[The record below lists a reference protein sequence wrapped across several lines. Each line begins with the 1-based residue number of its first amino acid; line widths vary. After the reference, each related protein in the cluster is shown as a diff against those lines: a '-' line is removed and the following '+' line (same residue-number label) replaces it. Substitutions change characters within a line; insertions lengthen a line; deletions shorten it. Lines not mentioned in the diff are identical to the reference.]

1 MSQSPT
7 KIFLGSCIGNTHLAK
22 QTPNQDA
29 VASWIAADGIHF
41 CVALS
46 DGHGSSAH
54 PYSEYGS
61 KFAVASALEVYKE
74 ILDVSSSNPDPIE
87 FFRKI
92 ISRWVDQCMAH
103 FSERDSEG
111 LNTHGSPLRLYG
123 ATLCVVYVLGDS
135 ICIASIGDSTVY
147 YRNHS
152 GRFAKF
158 LIHDETPGEAT
169 FSLCQSNPLAKL
181 EVVHL
186 PYSSGIILL
195 SSDGIIKSLN
205 SSSDYALIA
214 DYYLGL
220 ASTNSSL
227 DQISSDLDSQLQSF
241 SRDGSGDDCTLAM
254 IYIPADT
261 RLSSFSS
268 TSSSNPEPFIVREP
282 FNTSNTRKKKVH
294 FRLSIILVPML
305 ILLAITAF
313 LTVGLQNRIKQY
325 LMNLIQK
332 SLCSIESTPPQPLKP
347 LVLTKSQ

>member
-1 MSQSPT
+1 MTQSQT
-7 KIFLGSCIGNTHLAK
+7 RIFLGTCIGNTHLTK
-22 QTPNQDA
+22 QTPNQDS
-29 VASWIAADGIHF
+29 VASWIAPDGIHF

-46 DGHGSSAH
+46 DGHGSSVH

-74 ILDVSSSNPDPIE
+74 VLDASSCNLDPIE

-92 ISRWVDQCMAH
+92 ITRWVDQCMAH
-103 FSERDSEG
+103 FSEHD
-111 LNTHGSPLRLYG
+111 LNVLTTQSSPLRLYG

-135 ICIASIGDSTVY
+135 ISIASIGDSTVY

-169 FSLCQSNPLAKL
+169 FSLCQSDPLANL

-186 PYSSGIILL
+186 PYSSGIILI
-195 SSDGIIKSLN
+195 SSDGIIKSLK

-220 ASTNSSL
+220 TSSNSSL
-227 DQISSDLDSQLQSF
+227 DQISHDLDSQLESF

-254 IYIPADT
+254 IYIPADN
-261 RLSSFSS
+261 RLS
-268 TSSSNPEPFIVREP
+268 TSSSTRSHDLDPSISCEPL
-282 FNTSNTRKKKVH
+282 NSSNSRKKKVH
-294 FRLSIILVPML
+294 VRMTMIFIPLL
-305 ILLAITAF
+305 ILLAITA
-313 LTVGLQNRIKQY
+313 LLSVGLQTKIKNQ
-325 LMNLIQK
+325 LMNLLRT
-332 SLCSIESTPPQPLKP
+332 SLCGIKSTPVQLPNPPL
-347 LVLTKSQ
+347 LTNAE